1 MDYEN
6 YMELYEAVYFYG
18 KNGLSETVRKAVIRI
33 LVVNGLLDMDGNL
46 SAEYYEIL
54 DNITGRN
61 DKHYEELLAKATNES
76 QFFFDS
82 ISDLEYEIY
91 SRYNFDLTFETGKNA
106 ARFIN
111 LADRNVLELGGNSG
125 GFGSAFV
132 TKYENCRY
140 TVVDTEI
147 PCEIGYELR
156 EKTGLNIRFIAGDIF
171 DLKVDGIYDVIIM
184 MNLLHDFDD
193 AKCAKILSQCVKY
206 CNSDT
211 KFIIIEDILSGE
223 FDPPEVVMHG
233 LRLSAECR
241 GGKQRTV
248 NELSDLFSG
257 IGYAADTTIRLDEV
271 HSIVCFTA
279 ESQT

>member
-18 KNGLSETVRKAVIRI
+18 KTGLSETVRKAVMRI
-33 LVVNGLLDMDGNL
+33 LVVHGLLDSDGNPT
-46 SAEYYEIL
+46 AEYHEIFT
-54 DNITGRN
+54 NIMSRN
-61 DKHYEELLAKATNES
+61 DKHYEELFAKATNES
-76 QFFFDS
+76 QFFFDG

-111 LADRNVLELGGNSG
+111 LAARNVLELGGNSG

-132 TKYENCRY
+132 TKYETCRY

-147 PCEIGYELR
+147 PCKIGSELR
-156 EKTGLNIRFIAGDIF
+156 EKTGLNINFTVSDIF
-171 DLKVDGIYDVIIM
+171 NLKLDGIYDVIIM

-193 AKCAKILSQCVKY
+193 EKCTEILSNCVKY
-206 CNSDT
+206 CGGDT

-223 FDPPEVVMHG
+223 FEPAEVVMHG

-248 NELSDLFSG
+248 NELSDLFSR
-257 IGYAADTTIRLDEV
+257 IGYTAETTIRLDSV
-271 HSIVCFTA
+271 HSIVCFTG
-279 ESQT
+279 ESQI